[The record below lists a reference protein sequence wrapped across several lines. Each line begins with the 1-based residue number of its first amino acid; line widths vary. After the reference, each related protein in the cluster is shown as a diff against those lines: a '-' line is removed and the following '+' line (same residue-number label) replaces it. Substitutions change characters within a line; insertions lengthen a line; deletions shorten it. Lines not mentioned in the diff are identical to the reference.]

1 MYQVREIL
9 NSTRMSGKSQGILLL
24 ASHIG
29 LKAMKAM
36 SFSKNSC
43 KGIDSMP
50 LLLVLVP
57 KDRSW
62 MLSENWFVVSEK

>member
-1 MYQVREIL
+1 M
-9 NSTRMSGKSQGILLL
+9 KP
-24 ASHIG
+24 
-29 LKAMKAM
+29 MKAM
-36 SFSKNSC
+36 SFSENFC